1 MRKLI
6 ASLFVSIDGYL
17 VAPNEDMTWVTQNF
31 NDEMGQYAG
40 SLQQS
45 MGAILLGRVTYEIMT
60 NAWPNWGDD
69 VPGAK
74 EMNRVPKHVVSRTLK
89 AASWGKY
96 ENAHVIREEV
106 EKEIDALKKQ
116 PGGDIVIY
124 GSGKLVSSLTNQ
136 GLIDEYHLL
145 VHPVI
150 LGGGKLLF
158 DDVTRRVPLE
168 LVRSQ
173 SFKNGVVVS
182 YYTPHKG

>member
-6 ASLFVSIDGYL
+6 ASLFVSIDGYI

-31 NDEMGQYAG
+31 NEEMGQYAG

-60 NAWPNWGDD
+60 NAWPNRGDD

-74 EMNRVPKHVVSRTLK
+74 DMNRVPKHVVSRTLK

-96 ENAHVIREEV
+96 ENARVIGEDIED
-106 EKEIDALKKQ
+106 EIETLKQQ

-124 GSGKLVSSLTNQ
+124 GSGKLVSWLTNE

-150 LGGGKLLF
+150 LAGGKLLF
-158 DDVTRRVPLE
+158 DDVNRRVSLE
-168 LVRSQ
+168 LLKTQ
-173 SFKNGVVVS
+173 TFKNGVVLS
-182 YYTPHKG
+182 TYAPRKD